1 MTNAFVVINAGST
14 SVKFAAYTGD
24 DADSFDLVCRGQLDG
39 IGSQPSFAA
48 KNSKGEVIETRTWN
62 KERPLDREEAL
73 KFVITWLER
82 HEAGLKIVAVG
93 HRVVLGGVAHERP
106 TLVDEKVLGELEK
119 LIPIV
124 PLHQPFE
131 LDAIRTLAK
140 AYPRLPQVAVFDT
153 SFHRTMPEVAQRYAL
168 PAAVLG
174 NEIRHWGYHGISY
187 DYISRALSHYA
198 PKARRVIAAHLG
210 GGASMCAMLDG
221 KSIDTSMGFSA
232 TDGLPMATRC
242 GGIDPYIPVFLLK
255 SKKCSVAELETILN
269 QKSGLLGL
277 SGISGDMRVLKASKA
292 PAAAAAI
299 DYLVYQIVKFA
310 GAYAAVLGG
319 VDALVFTAGIGE
331 NDAQLR
337 AEVVTRLAW
346 LGARLDRDANERH
359 GPRIS
364 SQDSK
369 ISVWVIPTNEELMI
383 ARHTAAIV
391 GATVHSVSVKPGTA
405 RTVKTTAG
413 AVRAGAPFDTKSV
426 AETG

>member
-1 MTNAFVVINAGST
+1 MANAFVVLNAGST

-24 DADSFDLVCRGQLDG
+24 DPPALDLVCRGQLDG

-62 KERPLDREEAL
+62 AERPLDREGAL
-73 KFVITWLER
+73 KFVIAWLER

-93 HRVVLGGVAHERP
+93 HRVVQGGVAHEQP
-106 TLVDEKVLGELEK
+106 TLVDEKVLRELEK

-140 AYPRLPQVAVFDT
+140 AYPTLHQVAVFDT
-153 SFHRTMPEVAQRYAL
+153 SFHRTMPQIAQRYAL

-174 NEIRHWGYHGISY
+174 DEIRHWGYHGISY
-187 DYISRALSHYA
+187 DYISRALPRYA
-198 PKARRVIAAHLG
+198 PKARRVIVAHLG

-221 KSIDTSMGFSA
+221 RSVDTSMGFSA
-232 TDGLPMATRC
+232 IDGLPMATRS
-242 GGIDPYIPVFLLK
+242 GALDPHILLFLLK
-255 SKKCSVAELETILN
+255 SKKCSAAELEITLN
-269 QKSGLLGL
+269 QKSGLLGI
-277 SGISGDMRVLKASKA
+277 SGISGDMRALKASKA

-299 DYLVYQIVKFA
+299 DYLVYQIVKFS

-319 VDALVFTAGIGE
+319 LDAFVFTAGIGE
-331 NDAQLR
+331 HDAQLR
-337 AEVVTRLAW
+337 EEVVTRLAS
-346 LGARLDRDANERH
+346 LGASLDRDANERH

-364 SQDSK
+364 SQDSEV
-369 ISVWVIPTNEELMI
+369 SVWVIPTNEELMI

-391 GATVHSVSVKPGTA
+391 SA
-405 RTVKTTAG
+405 
-413 AVRAGAPFDTKSV
+413 AVQ
-426 AETG
+426 

>member
-1 MTNAFVVINAGST
+1 MANAFVVLNTGST

-24 DADSFDLVCRGQLDG
+24 DPQSLDLVCRGQLDG
-39 IGSQPSFAA
+39 IGSQPSFVA
-48 KNSKGEVIETRTWN
+48 KNSTGEAIATHNWN
-62 KERPLDREEAL
+62 GERPLDREEAL
-73 KFVITWLER
+73 KFVIAWLEG

-93 HRVVLGGVAHERP
+93 HRVVQGGVAYERP
-106 TLVDEKVLGELEK
+106 TLVDQKVLEELEK

-140 AYPRLPQVAVFDT
+140 AYPKLRQVAVFDT
-153 SFHRTMPEVAQRYAL
+153 SFHRTMPVVAQRYAL

-174 NEIRHWGYHGISY
+174 DEIRHWGYHGISY
-187 DYISRALSHYA
+187 DYISRALPRYA

-221 KSIDTSMGFSA
+221 RSVDTSMGFSA
-232 TDGLPMATRC
+232 IDGLPMATRC
-242 GGIDPYIPVFLLK
+242 GGLDPHILLFLLK
-255 SKKCSVAELETILN
+255 SKKCGAAELEITLN
-269 QKSGLLGL
+269 QKSGLLGI

-292 PAAAAAI
+292 PEAAAAI

-319 VDALVFTAGIGE
+319 LDALVFTAGIGE

-337 AEVVTRLAW
+337 AKVLAKLAW
-346 LGARLDRDANERH
+346 MGAKLDADANDRN

-364 SQDSK
+364 TEDSK

-383 ARHTAAIV
+383 ARHTAAMV
-391 GATVHSVSVKPGTA
+391 GAA
-405 RTVKTTAG
+405 RTNASSHQSRQYG
-413 AVRAGAPFDTKSV
+413 
-426 AETG
+426 

>member
-1 MTNAFVVINAGST
+1 MANAFVVINSGST

-24 DADSFDLVCRGQLDG
+24 GEDTLDLVCRGQLDG

-48 KNSKGEVIETRTWN
+48 KNAKGELIDTRTWD
-62 KERPLDREEAL
+62 KKQLLDREGAL

-106 TLVDEKVLGELEK
+106 ALVDEKVLGELEK

-153 SFHRTMPEVAQRYAL
+153 SFHRTMPQIAQRYAL

-174 NEIRHWGYHGISY
+174 DEIRHWGYHGISY
-187 DYISRALSHYA
+187 DYISRALPRYA

-221 KSIDTSMGFSA
+221 RSVDTSMGFSA
-232 TDGLPMATRC
+232 IDGLPMATRC
-242 GGIDPYIPVFLLK
+242 GGLDPHILLFLLK
-255 SKKCSVAELETILN
+255 SKKCSAAELEITLN
-269 QKSGLLGL
+269 QKSGLLGI

-292 PAAAAAI
+292 PPAAAAI

-319 VDALVFTAGIGE
+319 LDAFVFTAGIGE

-337 AEVVTRLAW
+337 EAVVTKLAW
-346 LGARLDRDANERH
+346 LGASLDRDANERH

-391 GATVHSVSVKPGTA
+391 SATVQ
-405 RTVKTTAG
+405 
-413 AVRAGAPFDTKSV
+413 
-426 AETG
+426 

>member
-1 MTNAFVVINAGST
+1 MANVFVVLNAGST

-24 DADSFDLVCRGQLDG
+24 DPHALDLVCRGQLDG

-48 KNSKGEVIETRTWN
+48 KSSKGEVIETRTWN
-62 KERPLDREEAL
+62 GERPLDREEAL
-73 KFVITWLER
+73 KFVIAWLER

-93 HRVVLGGVAHERP
+93 HRVVQGGVAHEQP
-106 TLVDEKVLGELEK
+106 TLVDEKVLRELEK

-140 AYPRLPQVAVFDT
+140 AYPTLPQVAVFDT
-153 SFHRTMPEVAQRYAL
+153 SFHRTMPEIAQRYAL

-174 NEIRHWGYHGISY
+174 DEIRHWGYHGISY
-187 DYISRALSHYA
+187 DYISRSLPRYV

-221 KSIDTSMGFSA
+221 RSVDTSMGFSA
-232 TDGLPMATRC
+232 IDGLPMATRS
-242 GGIDPYIPVFLLK
+242 GELDPHILLFLLN
-255 SKKCSVAELETILN
+255 SGKCSAAELETILN
-269 QKSGLLGL
+269 QKSGLLGI
-277 SGISGDMRVLKASKA
+277 SGISGDMRVLKTSKA

-299 DYLVYQIVKFA
+299 DYLVYQIVKFT
-310 GAYAAVLGG
+310 GAYTAALGG
-319 VDALVFTAGIGE
+319 LDAFVFTAGIGE

-337 AEVVTRLAW
+337 AEVVSRLAW
-346 LGARLDRDANERH
+346 LGASLDRDANERH

-383 ARHTAAIV
+383 ARHTAAI
-391 GATVHSVSVKPGTA
+391 ASA
-405 RTVKTTAG
+405 
-413 AVRAGAPFDTKSV
+413 AVQ
-426 AETG
+426 

>member
-1 MTNAFVVINAGST
+1 MANAFVVLNAGST

-24 DADSFDLVCRGQLDG
+24 DPHSLDLVCRGQLDG

-48 KNSKGEVIETRTWN
+48 KNAKGEVIATRTWN
-62 KERPLDREEAL
+62 KERPLDQEEAL
-73 KFVITWLER
+73 KFVIAWLER

-93 HRVVLGGVAHERP
+93 HRVVQGGVAHERP
-106 TLVDEKVLGELEK
+106 TLVDQKVLGELEK

-140 AYPRLPQVAVFDT
+140 AYPKLRQVAVFDT
-153 SFHRTMPEVAQRYAL
+153 AFHRTMPVVAQRYAL
-168 PAAVLG
+168 PAAMLG
-174 NEIRHWGYHGISY
+174 DEIRHWGYHGISY
-187 DYISRALSHYA
+187 DYISRALPRYA

-221 KSIDTSMGFSA
+221 RSVDTSMGFSA
-232 TDGLPMATRC
+232 IDGLPMATRC
-242 GGIDPYIPVFLLK
+242 GGLDPHILLFLLK
-255 SKKCSVAELETILN
+255 SRKFSAAELEITLN

-319 VDALVFTAGIGE
+319 LDALVFTAGIGE

-337 AEVVTRLAW
+337 AKVLAKLAW
-346 LGARLDRDANERH
+346 MGAKLDADANDRN

-364 SQDSK
+364 TEDSK

-383 ARHTAAIV
+383 ARHTAAMV
-391 GATVHSVSVKPGTA
+391 GAPVQ
-405 RTVKTTAG
+405 
-413 AVRAGAPFDTKSV
+413 
-426 AETG
+426 

>member
-1 MTNAFVVINAGST
+1 MANAFVVLNAGST

-24 DADSFDLVCRGQLDG
+24 GEDSLDLVCRGQLDG
-39 IGSQPSFAA
+39 IGSQPSFVA
-48 KNSKGEVIETRTWN
+48 KNAKGELIDTRTWD
-62 KERPLDREEAL
+62 KQQLLDREGAL

-106 TLVDEKVLGELEK
+106 ALVDEKVLGELEK
-119 LIPIV
+119 LVPIV

-131 LDAIRTLAK
+131 LDAIRALAK
-140 AYPRLPQVAVFDT
+140 AYPTLRQVAVFDT
-153 SFHRTMPEVAQRYAL
+153 SFHRTMPAVAQRYAL

-174 NEIRHWGYHGISY
+174 DEIRHWGYHGISY
-187 DYISRALSHYA
+187 DYISRALPRYA

-221 KSIDTSMGFSA
+221 RSVDTSMGFSA
-232 TDGLPMATRC
+232 IDGLPMATRC
-242 GGIDPYIPVFLLK
+242 GELDPYIPVFLLK
-255 SKKCSVAELETILN
+255 SKKCSVAELEIILN

-299 DYLVYQIVKFA
+299 DHLVYQIVKFA

-337 AEVVTRLAW
+337 AKVLAKLSW
-346 LGARLDRDANERH
+346 MGAKLDADANDRN

-364 SQDSK
+364 TEDSK

-383 ARHTAAIV
+383 ARHTAAMV
-391 GATVHSVSVKPGTA
+391 GATVP
-405 RTVKTTAG
+405 
-413 AVRAGAPFDTKSV
+413 
-426 AETG
+426 

>member
-1 MTNAFVVINAGST
+1 MANAFVVLNAGST

-24 DADSFDLVCRGQLDG
+24 DPHSLDLVCRGQLDG

-48 KNSKGEVIETRTWN
+48 KNSKGEVIATRTWN

-73 KFVITWLER
+73 KFVIAWLER
-82 HEAGLKIVAVG
+82 HEAGLKIAAVG
-93 HRVVLGGVAHERP
+93 HRVVQGGVAHERP
-106 TLVDEKVLGELEK
+106 TLVDQKVLGELEK

-153 SFHRTMPEVAQRYAL
+153 SFHRTMPQSAQRYAL
-168 PAAVLG
+168 PAAMLG
-174 NEIRHWGYHGISY
+174 DEIRHWGYHGISY
-187 DYISRALSHYA
+187 DYISRALPRYA

-221 KSIDTSMGFSA
+221 RSVDTSMGFSA
-232 TDGLPMATRC
+232 IDGLPMATRC
-242 GGIDPYIPVFLLK
+242 GGLDPHILLFLLK
-255 SKKCSVAELETILN
+255 SRKFSAAELEITLN

-319 VDALVFTAGIGE
+319 LDALVFTAGIGE
-331 NDAQLR
+331 DDAQLR
-337 AEVVTRLAW
+337 AKVLAKLAW
-346 LGARLDRDANERH
+346 MGAKLDADANDRN

-364 SQDSK
+364 TEDSK

-383 ARHTAAIV
+383 ARHTAAMV
-391 GATVHSVSVKPGTA
+391 GAPVQ
-405 RTVKTTAG
+405 
-413 AVRAGAPFDTKSV
+413 
-426 AETG
+426 

>member
-1 MTNAFVVINAGST
+1 MANVFVVLNSGST

-24 DADSFDLVCRGQLDG
+24 NAEALDLVCRGQLDG
-39 IGSQPSFAA
+39 IGSQPSFAV
-48 KNSKGEVIETRTWN
+48 KNAKGELVDTQTWG
-62 KERPLDREEAL
+62 KERILDRDAAL
-73 KFVITWLER
+73 KFVITWLQD
-82 HEAGLKIVAVG
+82 HGAGLKVVAVG
-93 HRVVLGGVAHERP
+93 HRVVQGGVTHHRP
-106 TLVDEKVLGELEK
+106 TLVGEKVLRELEK

-124 PLHQPFE
+124 PSHQPYE

-153 SFHRTMPEVAQRYAL
+153 SFHRTMPEIAQRYAL

-174 NEIRHWGYHGISY
+174 EEIRHWGYHGISY
-187 DYISRALSHYA
+187 DYISRALPRYS
-198 PKARRVIAAHLG
+198 PTARRVVAAHLG

-221 KSIDTSMGFSA
+221 KSVDTSMGFSA
-232 TDGLPMATRC
+232 IDGLPMATRC
-242 GGIDPYIPVFLLK
+242 GGLDPHILLFLLK
-255 SKKCSVAELETILN
+255 SKKYGAAELETILN

-299 DYLVYQIVKFA
+299 DYLVCQIVKFA

-319 VDALVFTAGIGE
+319 LDAFVFTAGIGE

-337 AEVVTRLAW
+337 AKVVGRLAW
-346 LGARLDRDANERH
+346 LGASLDQDANVRH

-391 GATVHSVSVKPGTA
+391 S
-405 RTVKTTAG
+405 
-413 AVRAGAPFDTKSV
+413 AVV
-426 AETG
+426 Q